1 MRAGD
6 LLQFCTQTL
15 LRQRFRGAMILFAM
29 GLGVAA
35 VLILT
40 ALGVGAR
47 GYVLNEFSSI
57 GKNILLVF
65 PGRNETTG
73 GMPPMMGAAA
83 RDITLEEAHLL
94 ATRISAINAVAPMV
108 LGSSRVA
115 FAERGRDVPVFGTS
129 ALFAQVR
136 HLNIAQGRNLSA
148 GDFRRAS
155 NEVIIGEKLKA
166 ELFDAKPA
174 LGEFVRIGDSRFR
187 VIGIL
192 HGRGDAMGIDMSD
205 AAIIPVAAAQRLFN
219 VSGLFRVVIEVNE
232 NASIP
237 AVRKQIEAA
246 MREFHQN
253 ELDVTV
259 VSPDA
264 MLATFDKILVAMT
277 LAVGAIGAISLFVA
291 GVLIMNVML
300 ISVSQRTREIGL
312 LKALG
317 ASSRDILRI
326 FLTEAILLTGVGAIA
341 GVAFGLLVVNIARGI
356 IENVP
361 FDAPLWAIVAATG
374 TALVTCVRVDAGSPR
389 QPAAACRCLAQALTR
404 WLRA

>member
-1 MRAGD
+1 MRPND
-6 LLQFCTQTL
+6 LLQFSAQTL
-15 LRQRFRGAMILFAM
+15 LRQRFRGAMILLAM

-40 ALGVGAR
+40 ALGEGAR

-57 GKNILLVF
+57 GKNVLVIF

-73 GMPPMMGAAA
+73 GMPPVMGAAA
-83 RDITLEEAHLL
+83 RDITLEEVYLL
-94 ATRISAINAVAPMV
+94 TRRISAIEAVAPMV

-115 FAERGRDVPVFGTS
+115 FAERGREVIVIGTT
-129 ALFAQVR
+129 ALFLPIR
-136 HLNIAQGRNLSA
+136 HLNLAQGKNLTE
-148 GDFRRAS
+148 GDFRRAN
-155 NEVIIGEKLKA
+155 NEVIIGEKLKS

-174 LGEFVRIGDSRFR
+174 IGEFVRIGDSRFR

-192 HGRGDAMGIDMSD
+192 QGRGDAMGIDLSD
-205 AAIIPVAAAQRLFN
+205 AAIIPVAASQRLFN
-219 VSGLFRVVIEVNE
+219 VSGLFRVMVELNA
-232 NASIP
+232 NASVP
-237 AVRKQIEAA
+237 FAKKQIENA

-264 MLATFDKILVAMT
+264 MLATFNKILVAMT
-277 LAVGAIGAISLFVA
+277 LAVGAIGAISLLVA
-291 GVLIMNVML
+291 GILIMNVML

-326 FLTEAILLTGVGAIA
+326 FLTEAMLLTASGAIA
-341 GVAFGLLVVNIARGI
+341 GVIFGLIVVRVARMFTAD
-356 IENVP
+356 VP
-361 FDAPLWAIVAATG
+361 FDAPLWSIITATV
-374 TALVTCVRVDAGSPR
+374 TALLTGFLFSWLPARRASLLQPVDALQKP
-389 QPAAACRCLAQALTR
+389 
-404 WLRA
+404 

>member
-1 MRAGD
+1 MRPAD
-6 LLQFCTQTL
+6 LLHFTTQSL
-15 LRQRFRGAMILFAM
+15 LRQRARGAMILFSM

-57 GKNILLVF
+57 GKNVLLMF

-73 GMPPMMGAAA
+73 GIPPMMGSAA

-94 ATRISAINAVAPMV
+94 KSRISAIREVAPTI

-115 FAERGRDVPVFGTS
+115 YAERGREVPIFGTT
-129 ALFAQVR
+129 ALFLSVR
-136 HLNIAQGRNLSA
+136 HLSLAQGKNLA
-148 GDFRRAS
+148 VGDFRRAN
-155 NEVIIGEKLKA
+155 NEAIIGEKLKA
-166 ELFDAKPA
+166 ELFGSKSAI
-174 LGEFVRIGDSRFR
+174 GEFVRIGDSRFR
-187 VIGIL
+187 IIGIL
-192 HGRGDAMGIDMSD
+192 QGRGDAMGIDMSD
-205 AAIIPVAAAQRLFN
+205 AAIIPVAASQRLFN
-219 VSGLFRVVIEVNE
+219 VSGLFRVLIELNE
-232 NASIP
+232 SASTP
-237 AVRKQIEAA
+237 AVKKQIEDT

-264 MLATFDKILVAMT
+264 MMATFDKILTAMT

-291 GVLIMNVML
+291 GILIMNVML

-317 ASSRDILRI
+317 ASSQDVLRI
-326 FLTEAILLTGVGAIA
+326 FLTEAMLLTGAGALL
-341 GVAFGLLVVNIARGI
+341 GVIFGLIVVKTARALI
-356 IENVP
+356 DTVP
-361 FDAPLWAIVAATG
+361 FDAPLWSIITAAS
-374 TALVTCVRVDAGSPR
+374 TALLTGLAFSWMPARRASLL
-389 QPAAACRCLAQALTR
+389 QPVEAL
-404 WLRA
+404 LKP

>member
-1 MRAGD
+1 MKPMRPAD
-6 LLQFCTQTL
+6 LLHFSTQSL
-15 LRQRFRGAMILFAM
+15 LRQRARGAMILFSM

-57 GKNILLVF
+57 GKNILLMF

-73 GMPPMMGAAA
+73 GIPPMMGTAA
-83 RDITLEEAHLL
+83 RDITLEEVHLL
-94 ATRISAINAVAPMV
+94 ETRISAIEAVAPMI

-115 FAERGRDVPVFGTS
+115 FAERGREVPIFGTS
-129 ALFAQVR
+129 ALFLPVR
-136 HLNIAQGRNLSA
+136 HLALAQGRNLSG
-148 GDFRRAS
+148 GDFRRS
-155 NEVIIGEKLKA
+155 NNEVIIGEKLKA
-166 ELFDAKPA
+166 ALFDAKPA
-174 LGEFVRIGDSRFR
+174 IGEFVRIGDSRFR
-187 VIGIL
+187 VVGIL
-192 HGRGDAMGIDMSD
+192 RGRGDAMGVDMSD
-205 AAIIPVAAAQRLFN
+205 AAIIPVAASQRLFN
-219 VSGLFRVVIEVNE
+219 VSGLFRVLMQLNE
-232 NASIP
+232 NASVP
-237 AVRKQIEAA
+237 AVKKQVEDA

-291 GVLIMNVML
+291 GILIMNVML

-317 ASSRDILRI
+317 ASSRDVLRI
-326 FLTEAILLTGVGAIA
+326 FLTEAMLLTGAGALI
-341 GVAFGLLVVNIARGI
+341 GVIFGLFVVKTARALI
-356 IENVP
+356 DNVP
-361 FDAPLWAIVAATG
+361 FDAPLWSIVTAGA
-374 TALVTCVRVDAGSPR
+374 TALITGLAFAWMPARRASLLQPVDALLKP
-389 QPAAACRCLAQALTR
+389 
-404 WLRA
+404 